1 MTMFLEDTDNI
12 YVLVRWP
19 DVQDYMDYDWFV
31 EEAVLHPE
39 ISSAYFIPINRIH
52 NTTKLFD
59 NPFFTKESFNDNFDD
74 I

>member
-52 NTTKLFD
+52 KIKL
-59 NPFFTKESFNDNFDD
+59 
-74 I
+74 